1 MIPGWPDSALEPGRT
16 RIQHLDLETRIVR
29 LPARID
35 RIARRLLEAAFARH
49 NELHN
54 GTGEM
59 QPDHT

>member
-1 MIPGWPDSALEPGRT
+1 LTALPEG
-16 RIQHLDLETRIVR
+16 
-29 LPARID
+29 
-35 RIARRLLEAAFARH
+35 LLEAAFARH